1 MSEYIL
7 EVQNITKSFPGVKAL
22 NDVSI
27 QIRHGQIHAF
37 VGENGAG
44 KSTLLKIINGNYQK
58 DSGTILCD
66 GKKVEIRNP
75 KDTEAL
81 GISIVFQELNQVPTI
96 SVAEN
101 LLMGRLPKK
110 GRFVDWKET
119 YRRGAEALKKIGY
132 DLDPR
137 TPVSKLSVAQR
148 QMVEIAKAISF
159 PNTKLILMDEP
170 TATLTSKEC
179 QELFKVIR
187 ELKAKGIAVI
197 YISHKLE
204 EIFEICEW
212 VTILRDGQIIDSQPI
227 ENFTANDITSRMI
240 GRELSQKFP
249 KRQGK
254 PGEKEIFKVEHLSQA
269 NILKDISFSL
279 KEGEILGMAG
289 LVGAGRTEMA
299 RALVG
304 VDFKESGDIWIRGK
318 KVTIQNPADAIK
330 KGLCYLS
337 EDRRGEGFVGQF
349 SVKWNISLANL
360 RNVLKHGIL
369 NNKKEMSI
377 AEKAV
382 DAMLIRTPSLEQKVY
397 NLSGGNQQKVV
408 IGKWLNTDVSIY
420 IFDEPTRGIDVGAK
434 AEIYQ
439 LINELADSGKSIIFI
454 SSELPEILG
463 VCDRILVMRQGAISA
478 ELKDK
483 NISAQAFIENAI

>member
-197 YISHKLE
+197 YMSHKLE
-204 EIFEICEW
+204 EIIEI
-212 VTILRDGQIIDSQPI
+212 
-227 ENFTANDITSRMI
+227 
-240 GRELSQKFP
+240 
-249 KRQGK
+249 
-254 PGEKEIFKVEHLSQA
+254 
-269 NILKDISFSL
+269 
-279 KEGEILGMAG
+279 
-289 LVGAGRTEMA
+289 
-299 RALVG
+299 
-304 VDFKESGDIWIRGK
+304 
-318 KVTIQNPADAIK
+318 
-330 KGLCYLS
+330 
-337 EDRRGEGFVGQF
+337 
-349 SVKWNISLANL
+349 
-360 RNVLKHGIL
+360 
-369 NNKKEMSI
+369 
-377 AEKAV
+377 
-382 DAMLIRTPSLEQKVY
+382 
-397 NLSGGNQQKVV
+397 
-408 IGKWLNTDVSIY
+408 
-420 IFDEPTRGIDVGAK
+420 
-434 AEIYQ
+434 
-439 LINELADSGKSIIFI
+439 
-454 SSELPEILG
+454 
-463 VCDRILVMRQGAISA
+463 
-478 ELKDK
+478 
-483 NISAQAFIENAI
+483 